1 MGRPTVHHELSF
13 LKRKPSQR
21 EKANIER
28 IANRQIKVMGR
39 LNKKLVLLDL
49 GKTSE
54 VSLLIDL
61 RIKIELA
68 AVNEHL

>member
-1 MGRPTVHHELSF
+1 M
-13 LKRKPSQR
+13 
-21 EKANIER
+21 NIER

-39 LNKKLVLLDL
+39 LNKKLVFLDL

-54 VSLLIDL
+54 VSHLIDL
-61 RIKIELA
+61 RIKIEPA